1 LLLHPDKNPGDQE
14 AVAKF
19 QSLQKVYTILGD
31 PERRKIYDQTG
42 ETDEDLMGEKFTEV
56 YDYFRAMYKQVT
68 SEDLDNFYDA
78 YRGSDEERADLLRH
92 YSEFK
97 GDMGK
102 VFEWLMCS
110 DPDLDSHRFM
120 DAIQAAIDAGDV
132 QKHKRFSTWAKQ
144 VAQRPQ
150 PSNPLAKR
158 SSKKSQGGSG
168 QLALPGSNALAQ
180 IREKRAKQADAF
192 FDQLAEKYSSKP
204 GSSKKRKAREEPTDE
219 EFAAIQQRLG
229 LCKAGQAEGSQWKGK
244 GDKKSSSSKHVTEAG
259 AKMGTQE
266 TSAKKGAQE
275 AGAKQGAH
283 KAGAKKD
290 AQRAAV
296 EGASGKQAGS
306 KAECEGGSKRR
317 QRGVASD

>member
-1 LLLHPDKNPGDQE
+1 
-14 AVAKF
+14 
-19 QSLQKVYTILGD
+19 
-31 PERRKIYDQTG
+31 
-42 ETDEDLMGEKFTEV
+42 
-56 YDYFRAMYKQVT
+56 
-68 SEDLDNFYDA
+68 
-78 YRGSDEERADLLRH
+78 
-92 YSEFK
+92 
-97 GDMGK
+97 
-102 VFEWLMCS
+102 
-110 DPDLDSHRFM
+110 M
-120 DAIQAAIDAGDV
+120 DAELTAIQLKGSCC
-132 QKHKRFSTWAKQ
+132 HLC
-144 VAQRPQ
+144 Q
-150 PSNPLAKR
+150 PSCVV
-158 SSKKSQGGSG
+158 Q
-168 QLALPGSNALAQ
+168 
-180 IREKRAKQADAF
+180 
-192 FDQLAEKYSSKP
+192 
-204 GSSKKRKAREEPTDE
+204 AREEPTDE

-229 LCKAGQAEGSQWKGK
+229 LCKAGQAEGSQWKGALALLAVSNSTLSTKMVLGSK